1 MSPSNAVSVAADN
14 HQSRS
19 VMGRIGQVAAY
30 LAAPLWALQAVV
42 WIAAPK
48 VQEPFMPYRITNP
61 VLFELFWLSIAGAV
75 AFSAGA
81 ARLIT
86 TQIGAPVSRLS
97 RMAAALAV
105 VALGLATAA
114 TVCIVLASIP
124 VLQPAAITLM
134 TNLLNGAALILAA
147 SLTLS
152 AVACWRTRSTVG
164 RVVIFPIA
172 LAVLTIAMIGAILAS
187 GSQSMVGLVFAVV
200 VAVLSG
206 VVWFGWGKAVG
217 GSVGRSRQ

>member
-1 MSPSNAVSVAADN
+1 
-14 HQSRS
+14 
-19 VMGRIGQVAAY
+19 MGRIGQVAPY

-48 VQEPFMPYRITNP
+48 VQEPFMPYRITHP

-105 VALGLATAA
+105 VALGLATTA
-114 TVCIVLASIP
+114 TVCIVLAPIP

-134 TNLLNGAALILAA
+134 TNFLNGAAVILAA

-152 AVACWRTRSTVG
+152 AVACWRTRGTVG

-172 LAVLTIAMIGAILAS
+172 LAVLTVAMIGAILAS
-187 GSQSMVGLVFAVV
+187 GSQSMVGLVFAAV

-206 VVWFGWGKAVG
+206 VGWFGWGKAVG
-217 GSVGRSRQ
+217 GSLGRSRQ